1 MGEIIPL
8 MTQVGV
14 VLEETLKEEII
25 VHIIKN
31 RGNVKHSK

>member
-1 MGEIIPL
+1 MEKIIPL
-8 MTQVGV
+8 MTQVGI
-14 VLEETLKEEII
+14 VLEETLKEESI